1 MDLLNQVAGFV
12 GGFLIAY
19 FVGMV
24 VVNLYRFYRHVQD
37 YKQNEEEM
45 FEQLD
50 AKIHRVRQE
59 KEDGMFYWYDYDD
72 GNFIAQGRTIE
83 EIQEVL
89 KARWQRHIFV
99 ISDTEMIMGP
109 NFNEIHIY
117 TTEKA

>member
-1 MDLLNQVAGFV
+1 MDILNQVAGFV

-24 VVNLYRFYRHVQD
+24 VVNLYRFYRLVQD

-50 AKIHRVRQE
+50 AKIHRVKQE

-83 EIQEVL
+83 EIQAVL
-89 KARWQRHIFV
+89 KANWQRHIFV

-109 NFNEIHIY
+109 EFNEIHIY
-117 TTEKA
+117 NEVEA